1 MVVFLGVSSH
11 FNNVLNTWL
20 PEKQNP
26 YELIA
31 LVGPLD
37 LVEETFLP
45 LYGYRIPLYRNF

>member
-1 MVVFLGVSSH
+1 MDTPTLIMVVFLGVALDY
-11 FNNVLNTWL
+11 NNVLNTRL

-26 YELIA
+26 YKLIA

-45 LYGYRIPLYRNF
+45 LYG